1 MATIRRK
8 NGKWQALIRR
18 AGAPTCSKTF
28 VSKSDARKWARSE
41 ERRVGKECRSRWS
54 PHH

>member
-18 AGAPTCSKTF
+18 AGAQHVLKHLSQNLMPENRLYESNKP
-28 VSKSDARKWARSE
+28 KIRPLQ
-41 ERRVGKECRSRWS
+41 G
-54 PHH
+54 